1 MPKRDGPF
9 QIIEKINDNAYK
21 VNFLSKYRVS
31 ATFNV
36 FDLSLFYIGDVLRL
50 NPLEDRGD
58 DATQP
63 TPKDPL
69 VVLVG
74 AITRAT
80 VNKFKEA
87 FNGFLQDTWAKM
99 DYKKTVQEEQALI
112 NLIHIEDRLEDHKF
126 QLRE

>member
-36 FDLSLFYIGDVLRL
+36 FDLSLFYVGDVLRL

-58 DATQP
+58 DAT
-63 TPKDPL
+63 
-69 VVLVG
+69 
-74 AITRAT
+74 
-80 VNKFKEA
+80 
-87 FNGFLQDTWAKM
+87 
-99 DYKKTVQEEQALI
+99 
-112 NLIHIEDRLEDHKF
+112 
-126 QLRE
+126 